1 MKAFT
6 VSVCRI
12 RRRCG
17 RARVRSPR
25 FAIEIGVSLIA
36 RDNPLRHDLLHALVP
51 LPIAHFGMTGLDGGA
66 ALAELRLEILQFG
79 RYLVFAVV
87 AGRALIQLFGDLN
100 NALSVVSMILS
111 EK

>member
-1 MKAFT
+1 
-6 VSVCRI
+6 
-12 RRRCG
+12 
-17 RARVRSPR
+17 
-25 FAIEIGVSLIA
+25 
-36 RDNPLRHDLLHALVP
+36 
-51 LPIAHFGMTGLDGGA
+51 MTGLDGGA